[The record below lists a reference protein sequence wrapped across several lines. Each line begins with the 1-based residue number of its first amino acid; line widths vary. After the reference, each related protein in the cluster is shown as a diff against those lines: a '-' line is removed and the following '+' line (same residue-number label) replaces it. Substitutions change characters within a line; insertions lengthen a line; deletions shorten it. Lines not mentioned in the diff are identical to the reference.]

1 MRGISFE
8 TVAEILAF
16 RDERDWKQ
24 FHNPKDLAIS
34 ISLEASE
41 LLECFQWSGPDTNV
55 GSKKMAMKA
64 EVADILTYCLLFCD
78 RMGIDPE
85 DAIKEKLAETR
96 QKYPV
101 DLSRGSSSKYTELKL
116 SHEKDKSR

>member
-1 MRGISFE
+1 
-8 TVAEILAF
+8 
-16 RDERDWKQ
+16 
-24 FHNPKDLAIS
+24 
-34 ISLEASE
+34 
-41 LLECFQWSGPDTNV
+41 
-55 GSKKMAMKA
+55 MKA

-116 SHEKDKSR
+116 SYEKDKSR